1 MASSFL
7 SSLDDNDFT
16 SNVAA
21 GVYLIKTHYTGWT
34 KSGMSSGYAR
44 SFPRMEYLTRQIG
57 HVTAGSE
64 GTSYFSSPSQLTGNT
79 GWGMLAF
86 SARDLDETV
95 GVVETLPSVA
105 PPSDYDGTLYTL
117 TSVGDSSSSGGGFD
131 YILDVG

>member
-1 MASSFL
+1 
-7 SSLDDNDFT
+7 
-16 SNVAA
+16 
-21 GVYLIKTHYTGWT
+21 
-34 KSGMSSGYAR
+34 
-44 SFPRMEYLTRQIG
+44 
-57 HVTAGSE
+57 
-64 GTSYFSSPSQLTGNT
+64 
-79 GWGMLAF
+79 MLAF

>member
-1 MASSFL
+1 M
-7 SSLDDNDFT
+7 
-16 SNVAA
+16 
-21 GVYLIKTHYTGWT
+21 LI
-34 KSGMSSGYAR
+34 SGACVKIQRREIIFIGYAR

-86 SARDLDETV
+86 SARDLDETA
-95 GVVETLPSVA
+95 GVIETLPSVA

-117 TSVGDSSSSGGGFD
+117 TSAGGSSSSGGDFD